1 VTLRYDRKNLN
12 EDFVFEGSFLN
23 GCFEGRVRGFD
34 YLPLFD
40 ENDLPTPSN
49 ETVVTYIAAQVA
61 ML

>member
-1 VTLRYDRKNLN
+1 LN